1 MEEKEEAV
9 RLDSLG
15 DDVLYIIASHASFG
29 ALISLKSVS
38 DNFSHFARWALKDE
52 RWDEARQLC
61 AMPDELHR
69 LSRRDTDAVMD
80 RLAGGF
86 LAALRGD
93 DICTVEVLLHLGHF
107 QVGSPVFADRST
119 SALMAP
125 PLFFAHSAPMVR
137 LLLARSANC
146 DARRGDRTTALMDAC
161 DAGEPS
167 VVRAL
172 CEGGANVHLTDRRHR
187 PALEYALACASR
199 SHAASQ
205 ATLRGLS
212 WRRPPEPAPV
222 PDGYACARVL
232 REWVEV
238 AGTRSRSSTG

>member
-1 MEEKEEAV
+1 MLGRLLRRPAWPRPDALGGAARWLSGGGVPRVNTLATV
-9 RLDSLG
+9 RE
-15 DDVLYIIASHASFG
+15 VLQAQP
-29 ALISLKSVS
+29 SVS
-38 DNFSHFARWALKDE
+38 
-52 RWDEARQLC
+52 
-61 AMPDELHR
+61 ELQ
-69 LSRRDTDAVMD
+69 SE
-80 RLAGGF
+80 GSS
-86 LAALRGD
+86 LRGRVRE
-93 DICTVEVLLHLGHF
+93 IEGR
-107 QVGSPVFADRST
+107 FAEEERSRQ
-119 SALMAP
+119 
-125 PLFFAHSAPMVR
+125 HSIF
-137 LLLARSANC
+137 
-146 DARRGDRTTALMDAC
+146 
-161 DAGEPS
+161 S

>member
-86 LAALRGD
+86 LAQAFPSSLQPGFRNAKHVSDHGLD
-93 DICTVEVLLHLGHF
+93 QLG
-107 QVGSPVFADRST
+107 
-119 SALMAP
+119 
-125 PLFFAHSAPMVR
+125 
-137 LLLARSANC
+137 
-146 DARRGDRTTALMDAC
+146 
-161 DAGEPS
+161 
-167 VVRAL
+167 
-172 CEGGANVHLTDRRHR
+172 
-187 PALEYALACASR
+187 
-199 SHAASQ
+199 
-205 ATLRGLS
+205 
-212 WRRPPEPAPV
+212 
-222 PDGYACARVL
+222 
-232 REWVEV
+232 
-238 AGTRSRSSTG
+238 